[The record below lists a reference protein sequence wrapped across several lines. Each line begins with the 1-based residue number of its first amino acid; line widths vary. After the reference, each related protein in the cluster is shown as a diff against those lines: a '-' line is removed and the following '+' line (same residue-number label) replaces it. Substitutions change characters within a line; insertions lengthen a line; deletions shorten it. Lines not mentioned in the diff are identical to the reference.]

1 MIKPKPIKDILYVTT
16 IIMLLA
22 AFGQSFYNKQIHKTY
37 TVPVVFYNRDTKL
50 NNELIK
56 LIQEADQK
64 VYFAVYTFT
73 RYDLKDALLAAKHRG
88 VEVIGITD
96 KDQINN
102 IPNQQKI
109 IKQLKD
115 SGIPVYTQNHNY
127 IMHLK
132 VLVTEKAYASG
143 SYNWTANATDKND
156 EILEIGT
163 DEATRKKYEDILLK
177 IFDKYK

>member
-1 MIKPKPIKDILYVTT
+1 MSKPKPIKDILYVTT
-16 IIMLLA
+16 IIILLA
-22 AFGQSFYNKQIHKTY
+22 AFGQSFYNKQIYKSY
-37 TVPVVFYNRDTKL
+37 TEPAVYYNRETKL

-56 LIQEADQK
+56 LIQEADKK

-73 RYDLKDALLAAKHRG
+73 RYDIKDALLAAKHRG

-96 KDQINN
+96 KDQIKN

-109 IKQLKD
+109 FEQLTVAK
-115 SGIPVYTQNHNY
+115 IPVYTQSHSY

-163 DEATRKKYEDILLK
+163 DEATRQKYEDILLQ
-177 IFDKYK
+177 IFDRYK